1 MLFGRRKKKKTL
13 DESIEEL
20 NKNVETNIKEL
31 NQELVKVK
39 EEISKTSRN
48 DNIYREISNFKS
60 DIDAIKGLL
69 LNR

>member
-1 MLFGRRKKKKTL
+1 MLFGRRKKKTL

-20 NKNVETNIKEL
+20 SKNVETNIKDL

-39 EEISKTSRN
+39 DEITKASRN
-48 DNIYREISNFKS
+48 DAIYREIRNFKS